1 MTVRVGGYAFD
12 CADPVAVAAFWTH
25 ALGFEET
32 SRSEVGIMLHD
43 RGGSGRWMWFAM
55 VPEPK
60 TAKNRYHLDLETDE
74 LDAEIGRLERLGAT
88 TLEQHRLDFWD
99 WNVMADPEGNEF
111 CLGRTR
117 PALEGLV

>member
-12 CADPVAVAAFWTH
+12 CADPVALAAFWGQ
-25 ALGFEET
+25 ALGIEEA
-32 SRSEVGIMLHD
+32 SSSDLGVMLQD
-43 RGGSGRWMWFAM
+43 PDGPWMWFGR
-55 VPEPK
+55 VPERK
-60 TAKNRYHLDLETDE
+60 AAKNRYHLDLETDE

-88 TLEQHRLDFWD
+88 TLEVHRLDFWD

-117 PALEGLV
+117 PAEASPA